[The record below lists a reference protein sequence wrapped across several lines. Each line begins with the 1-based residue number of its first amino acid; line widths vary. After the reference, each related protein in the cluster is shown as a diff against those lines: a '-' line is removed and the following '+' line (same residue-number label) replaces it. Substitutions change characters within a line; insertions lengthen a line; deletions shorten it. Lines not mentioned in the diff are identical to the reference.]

1 MSVDRNI
8 PPALQDVKHLA
19 LTYPEN
25 KNIAGGHPAFIVNN
39 KDTKLVRID
48 LMWPLGFSGKPAYVH
63 RAMSKL
69 VFAGSGSYTAG
80 DIETKLSV
88 LGCEY
93 GFTVYEEHA
102 ILKLTSLKSTFQQ
115 ALELF
120 LGFFNKPTFPEK
132 EIHVLKN
139 MESASLQSRFKTPD
153 YWSAREITERLFEAS
168 HPKHR
173 ISEISDINSVS
184 KESIV
189 EAHSQYKL
197 NQSTLFLYGDID
209 SRIESELSKTIA
221 QYGSYTE
228 IKRNSLDYRTKQV
241 SKGLFRKH
249 IPNTNQVVLN
259 AAYIKTTIT
268 EDKMPLI
275 YLLNMALGG
284 FFGSRLMKDVR
295 EKRGLTYGIGSRV
308 SLQNGLFHLQISS
321 QMNSENVDSAISA
334 IQEIITS
341 LQKEGVKKE
350 EFARSKRYFLGQ
362 LYRSIDE
369 PHSML
374 NKVQYSLSKGKA
386 LNAFENKC
394 LAVLNAD
401 IEDVNGLV
409 NDLFR
414 HSDLAWCLAGDVS

>member
-1 MSVDRNI
+1 
-8 PPALQDVKHLA
+8 
-19 LTYPEN
+19 
-25 KNIAGGHPAFIVNN
+25 
-39 KDTKLVRID
+39 
-48 LMWPLGFSGKPAYVH
+48 
-63 RAMSKL
+63 
-69 VFAGSGSYTAG
+69 
-80 DIETKLSV
+80 
-88 LGCEY
+88 
-93 GFTVYEEHA
+93 
-102 ILKLTSLKSTFQQ
+102 
-115 ALELF
+115 
-120 LGFFNKPTFPEK
+120 
-132 EIHVLKN
+132 
-139 MESASLQSRFKTPD
+139 
-153 YWSAREITERLFEAS
+153 
-168 HPKHR
+168 
-173 ISEISDINSVS
+173 
-184 KESIV
+184 
-189 EAHSQYKL
+189 
-197 NQSTLFLYGDID
+197 
-209 SRIESELSKTIA
+209 
-221 QYGSYTE
+221 
-228 IKRNSLDYRTKQV
+228 
-241 SKGLFRKH
+241 
-249 IPNTNQVVLN
+249 VVLN

-334 IQEIITS
+334 IQEILTS
-341 LQKEGVKKE
+341 LQKEGVEKE

-401 IEDVNGLV
+401 IEDVNDLV

>member
-1 MSVDRNI
+1 
-8 PPALQDVKHLA
+8 
-19 LTYPEN
+19 
-25 KNIAGGHPAFIVNN
+25 
-39 KDTKLVRID
+39 
-48 LMWPLGFSGKPAYVH
+48 MWPIGFSGKPAYVH

-69 VFAGSGSYTAG
+69 VFAGSGSYAAG

-115 ALELF
+115 ALKLF

-197 NQSTLFLYGDID
+197 NQSILFLYGDID

-334 IQEIITS
+334 IQEILTS
-341 LQKEGVKKE
+341 LQKEGV
-350 EFARSKRYFLGQ
+350 
-362 LYRSIDE
+362 
-369 PHSML
+369 
-374 NKVQYSLSKGKA
+374 NK
-386 LNAFENKC
+386 
-394 LAVLNAD
+394 
-401 IEDVNGLV
+401 
-409 NDLFR
+409 
-414 HSDLAWCLAGDVS
+414 

>member
-8 PPALQDVKHLA
+8 TPAVQDVKHLA

-25 KNIAGGHPAFIVNN
+25 KNLAGGHPAYIVHNE
-39 KDTKLVRID
+39 DTQLVRID
-48 LMWPLGFSGKPAYVH
+48 LMWPLGFSGEPAYIHHV
-63 RAMSKL
+63 MSKL
-69 VFAGSGSYTAG
+69 VFAGSGTYTAS

-102 ILKLTSLKSTFQQ
+102 ILKLTSLKNTFQQ
-115 ALELF
+115 AFELLLE
-120 LGFFNKPTFPEK
+120 FFSKPSFPDNEV
-132 EIHVLKN
+132 HVLKN

-153 YWSAREITERLFEAS
+153 YWSAREITQRLFETA

-173 ISEISDINSVS
+173 ISEITDINAISR
-184 KESIV
+184 ESIV
-189 EAHSQYKL
+189 ETHSKYNV
-197 NQSTLFLYGDID
+197 NQSTLFLYGNID
-209 SRIESELSKTIA
+209 TQIKFKLGKTIA
-221 QYGSYTE
+221 QYGSYIE
-228 IKRNSLDYRTKQV
+228 MKRSALDYRTKQV
-241 SKGLFRKH
+241 SKGLFSRH
-249 IPNTNQVVLN
+249 VPNTNQVVLN
-259 AAYIKTTIT
+259 AAYLKTTVS
-268 EDKMPLI
+268 EDNMPLI
-275 YLLNMALGG
+275 HLLNMTLGG

-334 IQEIITS
+334 IQEILTS
-341 LQKEGVKKE
+341 LQKEGVNKE

-401 IEDVNGLV
+401 IEDVNDLV

>member
-1 MSVDRNI
+1 
-8 PPALQDVKHLA
+8 
-19 LTYPEN
+19 
-25 KNIAGGHPAFIVNN
+25 
-39 KDTKLVRID
+39 
-48 LMWPLGFSGKPAYVH
+48 
-63 RAMSKL
+63 
-69 VFAGSGSYTAG
+69 
-80 DIETKLSV
+80 IETKLSV

-115 ALELF
+115 ALKLF

-197 NQSTLFLYGDID
+197 NQSILFLYGDID

-241 SKGLFRKH
+241 SKGLFRK
-249 IPNTNQVVLN
+249 
-259 AAYIKTTIT
+259 
-268 EDKMPLI
+268 
-275 YLLNMALGG
+275 
-284 FFGSRLMKDVR
+284 
-295 EKRGLTYGIGSRV
+295 
-308 SLQNGLFHLQISS
+308 
-321 QMNSENVDSAISA
+321 
-334 IQEIITS
+334 
-341 LQKEGVKKE
+341 
-350 EFARSKRYFLGQ
+350 
-362 LYRSIDE
+362 
-369 PHSML
+369 
-374 NKVQYSLSKGKA
+374 
-386 LNAFENKC
+386 
-394 LAVLNAD
+394 
-401 IEDVNGLV
+401 
-409 NDLFR
+409 
-414 HSDLAWCLAGDVS
+414 